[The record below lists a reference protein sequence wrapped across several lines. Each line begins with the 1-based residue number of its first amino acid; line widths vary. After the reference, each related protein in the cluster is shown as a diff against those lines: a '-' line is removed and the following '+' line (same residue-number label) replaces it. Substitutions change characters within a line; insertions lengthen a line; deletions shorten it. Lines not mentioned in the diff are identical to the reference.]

1 MQSRFLPPLTEFSV
15 ALTSL
20 TVGPVAV
27 CSTALV
33 SSLSAVP
40 LCVAL
45 CSSLSL
51 FWLKAW
57 WWCWLKMQKI
67 AASPHP
73 SAPPS
78 APPPFYFLVAASFL
92 HIPPPSVISVCHLL
106 SPIYLYTPLSSI
118 FWRKSYPLSA
128 VWGCGG
134 VGGGDGGAAINVR
147 GLLKWDHRSESSRVS
162 VKWDL
167 YSGRLRNQN
176 QESDQ

>member
-1 MQSRFLPPLTEFSV
+1 MQSRLLPPLTELSV

-27 CSTALV
+27 CSTLRLALLQPFIV
-33 SSLSAVP
+33 LAEGLMMMLIKDAED
-40 LCVAL
+40 LCL
-45 CSSLSL
+45 P
-51 FWLKAW
+51 
-57 WWCWLKMQKI
+57 
-67 AASPHP
+67 SP
-73 SAPPS
+73 PPPP

-134 VGGGDGGAAINVR
+134 GGGAAINVR

-162 VKWDL
+162 VK
-167 YSGRLRNQN
+167 
-176 QESDQ
+176 